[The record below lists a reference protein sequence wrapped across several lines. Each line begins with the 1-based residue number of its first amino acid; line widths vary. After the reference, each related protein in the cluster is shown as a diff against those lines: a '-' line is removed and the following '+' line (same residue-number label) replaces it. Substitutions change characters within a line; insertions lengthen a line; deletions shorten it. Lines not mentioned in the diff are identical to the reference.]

1 MDILVKETNWHMLY
15 EKQGEETEISETK
28 LRAILQQ
35 RLEILRG
42 KEMTVVGIEEERERE
57 GKGSELW
64 NWRNK

>member
-1 MDILVKETNWHMLY
+1 MLY

-57 GKGSELW
+57 GKGSEL
-64 NWRNK
+64 